1 MNKSALFLALNIGL
15 ITSFLSCISGNA
27 EKKLFYEGVLF
38 KYPQSWTVETNEL
51 PGESYSIKGKEGN
64 NIIFITFTEK
74 STDLKEVIETHQKNV
89 DRTKFEY
96 SAEKIIPSKFGKYD
110 ALSSKFMI
118 VRDSKKSYGNTFAL
132 KAGNKS
138 YLIIM
143 QSDTEDNL
151 NKSFETIKNSFEIKT
166 KP

>member
-1 MNKSALFLALNIGL
+1 MNRHKCNH
-15 ITSFLSCISGNA
+15 
-27 EKKLFYEGVLF
+27 
-38 KYPQSWTVETNEL
+38 
-51 PGESYSIKGKEGN
+51 
-64 NIIFITFTEK
+64 IIFTEK

-110 ALSSKFMI
+110 ALSSEFTI
-118 VRDSKKSYGNTFAL
+118 VRDSKKSYENTFAL
-132 KAGNKS
+132 KAGNMS
-138 YLIIM
+138 YLIII
-143 QSDTEDNL
+143 QSDTKDSL

>member
-1 MNKSALFLALNIGL
+1 MNRSALFITLNIGL
-15 ITSFLSCISGNA
+15 ITCFLSCISGNA

-38 KYPQSWTVETNEL
+38 EYPHSWTVETNEL

-74 STDLKEVIETHQKNV
+74 STDLKEVIKTHQRNV

-110 ALSSKFMI
+110 ALSSEFTI

-132 KAGNKS
+132 KAGNMS
-138 YLIIM
+138 YLIII
-143 QSDTEDNL
+143 QSDTEDSL
-151 NKSFETIKNSFEIKT
+151 NKSFETIKNNFEIKT

>member
-1 MNKSALFLALNIGL
+1 MNRSALFLALNIGL
-15 ITSFLSCISGNA
+15 ITCFLSYISGNA

-38 KYPQSWTVETNEL
+38 EYPHSWTVETNEL

-96 SAEKIIPSKFGKYD
+96 SAEKIIPSKFT
-110 ALSSKFMI
+110 I

-132 KAGNKS
+132 KAGNMS
-138 YLIIM
+138 YLIII
-143 QSDTEDNL
+143 QSDTEDSL

>member
-15 ITSFLSCISGNA
+15 ITSFLSCIGGNA

-38 KYPQSWTVETNEL
+38 EYPHSWTVETKEL
-51 PGESYSIKGKEGN
+51 PGESYSIKAKEGN

-74 STDLKEVIETHQKNV
+74 STDLKEAIETHQKNV
-89 DRTKFEY
+89 DRTRLEY
-96 SAEKIIPSKFGKYD
+96 SAEKITPSKFGKYD
-110 ALSSKFMI
+110 ALSSKFMF

-132 KAGNKS
+132 KAGNMS
-138 YLIIM
+138 YLIII
-143 QSDTEDNL
+143 QSDTEDSL